1 MQIVVSPAAA
11 DTVGADALA
20 VAVTD
25 PPERL
30 PAAAAGIE
38 PLLETGEARV
48 RRGEARLLVVD
59 GARLIAAG
67 AGDRTAVDADA
78 LRDAAAAA
86 ARELQATVGGGL
98 AWLLDPG
105 LDPPAEEQARA
116 VVEGVALG
124 GYDPGIGKSSGRTAP
139 VERLVL
145 LGDGRVE
152 RSARDA
158 EVVAR
163 WTNAARD
170 LANRPPNDLTP
181 ARLAQ
186 HATEL
191 AARLPTLTATILEPD
206 ELERR
211 GMGALLAVGA
221 ASRNGPRLVGLR
233 YEPAE
238 PPRSDV
244 VLGLVGKGIT
254 FDSGGISIKSAANLE
269 DMKGDMAG
277 GGAVLA
283 GLGAIA
289 ELGLPLRVLAVV
301 AAAENL
307 PGGGSYRPG
316 DILTASN
323 GTTIEIVNTDCEGR
337 LALADALVYARAE
350 GATHLLDLATLTGAM
365 ERALGDLYAGV
376 FANDPGW
383 RDEVVAA
390 GEASG
395 DHAWPWP
402 LHPRYRRLNESAF
415 ADLKNDNI
423 RHQAVPVLAAEFLR
437 EFAGDGPWA
446 HVDIA
451 GTAFLTWS
459 RGDYLWQQGGTGYGV
474 RLIVELARRLTGT

>member
-1 MQIVVSPAAA
+1 MQIAVSPASA
-11 DTVGADALA
+11 DTVGADAIA
-20 VAVTD
+20 VAVAE
-25 PPERL
+25 PPGRL
-30 PAAAAGIE
+30 PRAAAGLV
-38 PLLETGEARV
+38 PLVETGEARTG
-48 RRGEARLLVVD
+48 RGEARLLIVD
-59 GARLIAAG
+59 EVRLIAAG
-67 AGDRTAVDADA
+67 VGPRAAIDTDA
-78 LRDAAAAA
+78 LRDAAGAA
-86 ARELQATVGGGL
+86 ARELQATVGGTL

-105 LDPPAEEQARA
+105 LDLPVGEQVRA

-124 GYDPGIGKSSGRTAP
+124 GYDAGIGKSHDRKDP
-139 VERLVL
+139 IERLVL
-145 LGDGRVE
+145 IGDEHVE
-152 RSARDA
+152 DLAKDA

-163 WTNAARD
+163 WTNSARD

-181 ARLAQ
+181 ARLAE
-186 HATEL
+186 HASQIATRFP
-191 AARLPTLTATILEPD
+191 RLTTNVLDPD
-206 ELERR
+206 ELHRR

-221 ASRNGPRLVGLR
+221 ASHNGPRLIAMH
-233 YEPAE
+233 YEPEAAA
-238 PPRSDV
+238 RSDV

-254 FDSGGISIKSAANLE
+254 FDSGGISIKPQAYLE

-277 GGAVLA
+277 GGAVIA
-283 GLGAIA
+283 ALGAIA
-289 ELGLPLRVLAVV
+289 ELELPLRVLGVV

-307 PGGGSYRPG
+307 LDGAGFRPG

-337 LALADALVYARAE
+337 LALADALVYARGE
-350 GATHLLDLATLTGAM
+350 GATHLLDLATLTGTM
-365 ERALGDLYAGV
+365 ERALGDFYAGV

-383 RDEVVAA
+383 RDDVVAA
-390 GEASG
+390 GESSG

-402 LHPRYRRLNESAF
+402 LHPRYRRFNESAF

-423 RHQAVPVLAAEFLR
+423 RRQGIPVFAAEFLR

-474 RLIVELARRLTGT
+474 RLIVELARRLAGT